1 MDSMPDTISV
11 VATSPRPMFDFLVDL
26 VAVTTPLI

>member
-11 VATSPRPMFDFLVDL
+11 VATSPRPMFDFLMDRVW
-26 VAVTTPLI
+26 VATPLI